1 MSKPSKDTK
10 PDVKQIVKTKEDTDP
25 STNDLLTSLLAEHS
39 DDHFNDIIP
48 VNKLLSTGSLK
59 LDQYV
64 KVRSGGV
71 VRLTARTPESGK
83 TSESFVLAANF
94 MAAMPKAK
102 TLYVKAEGRLSPE
115 MQARTGLTFVT
126 RGADWQYNTVF
137 ILSSNT
143 FETVADFVIKLSKEM
158 YDKGEHLCVIIDS
171 LDGLI
176 LKADKDTKGIA
187 GGMVAGVPKLTK
199 LLFRHLA
206 LPITHYDI
214 LLLITGQYSAD
225 IAIDPYAPKVPR
237 GDSVGGSSVP
247 HQCDYVLS
255 YAPRYPGDDIL
266 EDENAKRDPIKNKV
280 IGVWATIDIKKS
292 ATDTSGTRVKVPIK
306 KGRIGCA
313 IWVEKEVADLV
324 LQEGMAK
331 RSGAWISFH
340 DSFVKKAADQGVQII
355 EKVQGINALYDY
367 FEQDA
372 DALAFFRAEIIA
384 LQNATEPAK
393 SEDQS

>member
-1 MSKPSKDTK
+1 MTK
-10 PDVKQIVKTKEDTDP
+10 TTKQPKIIAEPVETGPT
-25 STNDLLTSLLAEHS
+25 TNDLLESLLKEHS
-39 DDHFNDIIP
+39 ADHFNDIIP
-48 VNKLLSTGSLK
+48 VNTLISTGSLK

-94 MAAMPKAK
+94 MAKMPKAR
-102 TLYVKAEGRLSPE
+102 TLYIKAEGRLSPE
-115 MQARTGLTFVT
+115 IQARTGLTFVT
-126 RGADWQYNTVF
+126 SGADWKQNTVF

-143 FETVADFVIKLSKEM
+143 FETVADFIIKLSKDM
-158 YDKGEHLCVIIDS
+158 FDKGEHLCVIIDS

-176 LKADKDTKGIA
+176 LKADKDTKGIS

-255 YAPRYPGDDIL
+255 YAPRYPSDHIC
-266 EDENAKRDPIKNKV
+266 EDENAKPDPVKNKI

-292 ATDTSGTRVKVPIK
+292 ATDSSGVRVKVPIK
-306 KGRIGCA
+306 KGRIGSA
-313 IWVEKEVADLV
+313 IWVEKEVVDLG
-324 LQEGMAK
+324 LQEGMIK
-331 RSGAWISFH
+331 RSGAWFSFH
-340 DSFVKKAADQGVQII
+340 PMFEAEAKADGVVLKEKIQGLA
-355 EKVQGINALYDY
+355 ALYDY
-367 FEQDA
+367 FETERPVLDWFHAKISAMIAASGQ
-372 DALAFFRAEIIA
+372 AEVA
-384 LQNATEPAK
+384 
-393 SEDQS
+393 S

>member
-1 MSKPSKDTK
+1 MTKPSIKS
-10 PDVKQIVKTKEDTDP
+10 IVKAKEEEVDS
-25 STNDLLTSLLAEHS
+25 STSDLLSSLLKEHA

-48 VNKLLSTGSLK
+48 VNKLISTGSLK

-71 VRLTARTPESGK
+71 VRLTARVPESGK
-83 TSESFVLAANF
+83 TSESFVLAGNF
-94 MAAMPKAK
+94 MATMPKAK

-115 MQARTGLTFVT
+115 IQARTGLTFVT
-126 RGADWQYNTVF
+126 KGADWKPGTVF

-143 FETVADFVIKLSKEM
+143 FETVADFIIKLSKEM
-158 YDKGEHLCVIIDS
+158 HEKGEHLCVIIDS

-225 IAIDPYAPKVPR
+225 IAIDPYAQKVPR
-237 GDSVGGSSVP
+237 LGDSAGGSSVP

-255 YAPRYPGDDIL
+255 YAPRYPSDNIL
-266 EDENAKRDPIKNKV
+266 EDEDARPDPIKNK
-280 IGVWATIDIKKS
+280 ILGVWVTIDIKKS
-292 ATDTSGTRVKVPIK
+292 ATDTSGTRVRIPIK
-306 KGRIGCA
+306 KGRVGCA
-313 IWVEKEVADLV
+313 IWVEKEVVDIA
-324 LQEGMAK
+324 LQEQMIK
-331 RSGAWISFH
+331 KSGAWFSFH
-340 DSFVKKAADQGVQII
+340 QAFADEAKAAGIELKDKIQGL
-355 EKVQGINALYDY
+355 ASLYDY
-367 FEQDA
+367 FEQDKTVC
-372 DALAFFRAEIIA
+372 DWFKTKISSLASSA
-384 LQNATEPAK
+384 
-393 SEDQS
+393 